1 MASNR
6 MMALLA
12 LLAVAGYQNR
22 DRLGEMLGRVTG
34 GAAGGRA
41 PGAPGSDPA
50 PNPPQG
56 GLGGILGGLF
66 GGGAG
71 GSNVSG
77 GLGDLIDA
85 MAGRGHRDVADS
97 WVKTGPN
104 RQVDTSELEDSL
116 GEDTLEKLG
125 QQTGLSREELLARL
139 QAVLPTAVD
148 KMTPEGR
155 LPTESEVSAWAA
167 QR

>member
-34 GAAGGRA
+34 GGAGNRA
-41 PGAPGSDPA
+41 PGGSGSDA
-50 PNPPQG
+50 AGNS
-56 GLGGILGGLF
+56 GLGGLLGGLL
-66 GGGAG
+66 GGKSG
-71 GSNVSG
+71 GSDLSG
-77 GLGDLIDA
+77 GLGDLIDT
-85 MAGRGHRDVADS
+85 MAGRGQREVADS

-104 RQVDTSELEDSL
+104 RELDKPKLEEALGADTMEALS
-116 GEDTLEKLG
+116 K
-125 QQTGLSREELLARL
+125 QTGLSRDELLSRL

-155 LPTESEVSAWAA
+155 LPSETEVSAWA